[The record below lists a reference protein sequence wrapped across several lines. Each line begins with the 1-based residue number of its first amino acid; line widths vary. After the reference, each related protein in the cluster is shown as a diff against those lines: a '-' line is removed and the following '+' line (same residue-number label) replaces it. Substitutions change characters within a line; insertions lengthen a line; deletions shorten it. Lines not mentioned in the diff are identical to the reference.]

1 MQNISTWQNISNG
14 KNLKIKPN
22 DSNFNNKQIAY
33 CPDLP
38 FRIISFNSFVNI
50 ETMNIISS
58 DVDVN
63 GYELISTKSDEL
75 VKALKQLRLP
85 HFLDLLDNYY

>member
-1 MQNISTWQNISNG
+1 
-14 KNLKIKPN
+14 
-22 DSNFNNKQIAY
+22 
-33 CPDLP
+33 
-38 FRIISFNSFVNI
+38 
-50 ETMNIISS
+50 MNIISS